1 MVYAGFGKTIGEF
14 IRNSNNPLMEQ
25 FASFGGGDL
34 FSLSGTI
41 ALGFIHPISIAILGV
56 MFVGFPILS
65 IVGERQRGTLEVLL
79 ARPISR
85 HALYVVLFMVG
96 ALILALLIGVQLAAG
111 AVSAQLSGV
120 IDELDVSHMPLV
132 WVMGWL
138 LATTFMSVGFAASV
152 SFDRVMPALGL
163 TLVFVL
169 VSYLLEVVGSIWPS
183 AAWVSDFSLF
193 HYVRTKELLDGQV
206 RLLDVGLLVVVLA
219 VSVGLFLDR
228 LPATGHR
235 RPELTC
241 ADAGSWARARSTERL
256 QGSPRSQIFSLRE
269 RIRPLRARSRVRW
282 PGPHSS
288 SAAWSRS
295 VQSEAGGGPRTCRPR
310 RPRSRREKRWSSGAS
325 PGPGRASLVRRHRL
339 APA

>member
-1 MVYAGFGKTIGEF
+1 MWANRVRLIACVIGLAVWGSVLPMVYAGFGKTIGEF

-85 HALYVVLFMVG
+85 RALYLVLFAAG
-96 ALILALLIGVQLAAG
+96 ALILALLVGVQLAAG
-111 AVSAQLSGV
+111 ALSAQLSGV
-120 IDELDVSHMPLV
+120 IDELDVAHMPLV

-138 LATTFMSVGFAASV
+138 LATTFMSIGFAASV
-152 SFDRVMPALGL
+152 SFDRVMPALGV

-206 RLLDVGLLVVVLA
+206 RLLDVALLRGRAGGLG
-219 VSVGLFLDR
+219 GLFLDR
-228 LPATGHR
+228 
-235 RPELTC
+235 
-241 ADAGSWARARSTERL
+241 
-256 QGSPRSQIFSLRE
+256 
-269 RIRPLRARSRVRW
+269 RSRDGTSQPRADER
-282 PGPHSS
+282 
-288 SAAWSRS
+288 AAALRCRG
-295 VQSEAGGGPRTCRPR
+295 ARTGRPR
-310 RPRSRREKRWSSGAS
+310 GHPL
-325 PGPGRASLVRRHRL
+325 PLVRPTR
-339 APA
+339 